1 MDESTKGWG
10 LIILIFLLFICF
22 GGSAGGFIGRGV
34 GGGAMIDTEVMNS
47 RYDELKNTLST
58 QRLIEQTAGQNL
70 AAVNAMQNA
79 IGTKIDYYGYMDL
92 RDKVSELQMKNS
104 QLESQLYS
112 NAQFGAINA
121 RLDRMD
127 YMMIKRPP
135 FFGTG
140 VLPDG
145 TVYPSTTTTTTT
157 GTGA

>member
-10 LIILIFLLFICF
+10 LIILIFLLFIGF
-22 GGSAGGFIGRGV
+22 SGNAGGFFGRG
-34 GGGAMIDTEVMNS
+34 GSGMIDTEVMNS
-47 RYDELKNTLST
+47 RYDELKNASST

-70 AAVNAMQNA
+70 AAINSMQNA
-79 IGTKIDYYGYMDL
+79 LGTKIDYYGYMDL
-92 RDKVSELQMKNS
+92 RDKVSELTAKNM
-104 QLESQLYS
+104 QLENQLYS

-145 TVYPSTTTTTTT
+145 TVYPSTPAASA